1 MRASTLSLLISKWF
15 DVERESV
22 TLSKGHVIW
31 LCFPPS
37 QIISLGKS
45 IRLYLV
51 HSRGNRVVQMDVSTC
66 ERTIGALEQSTIYLY
81 IIRALQLSITLWN
94 GPDNRR
100 CSLPYETKVSP
111 SRTHSV
117 IVSKTRRI
125 NNMEA
130 PLRCLIEA
138 FILLTFGDANLW
150 ESLLV
155 NETFGMKQS
164 LPLRRQP
171 LEVPIKKALAS
182 RVSSPSPPSTPTTSR
197 SRPCW

>member
-1 MRASTLSLLISKWF
+1 
-15 DVERESV
+15 
-22 TLSKGHVIW
+22 
-31 LCFPPS
+31 
-37 QIISLGKS
+37 
-45 IRLYLV
+45 
-51 HSRGNRVVQMDVSTC
+51 MDVSTC

-130 PLRCLIEA
+130 PLVCLIDS
-138 FILLTFGDANLW
+138 LYSSTFWGRNSW
-150 ESLLV
+150 ESFLV
-155 NETFGMKQS
+155 NETFDTKQS
-164 LPLRRQP
+164 LPCQKAT

-182 RVSSPSPPSTPTTSR
+182 RVSSPSPSSSSTTSR
-197 SRPCW
+197 SRPCWTGGERPGSLLHMLAVVLCHQLKTTMTKKPGALFRSIKTTKRQNYGCDRPG